1 MQHRFTKN
9 QCAAGRALLDWTQAE
24 LAKKSGASRR
34 AISDFE
40 RGCAQPRGVT
50 MDALEAAFRFAGI
63 VFLPSGGVDI
73 KK

>member
-24 LAKKSGASRR
+24 LAEKSGASRR